1 MATISESGVEESTLP
16 GSKRRV
22 TVPAV
27 GQTSATAQT
36 TFTTP
41 FIAGESAIGTVNTIT
56 KKLNTIADENA
67 VSDAVNQGQKDQ
79 EAAIKAG
86 NTNYLPTGNA
96 FTLSG
101 RAYEAG
107 ATVALVSKKSNEI
120 DDQLV
125 ALALK
130 RANNVD
136 AFNIE
141 AEELKTKI
149 TGNLPIKVQ
158 NEISLKFDKAKNN
171 LVLQINDRMFK
182 ETIQSNII
190 EISTGIDRSTNKI
203 FNAIKDVGLGS
214 EAIPEEFASITT
226 NLQVL
231 RELGMGPKDL
241 KTVSDGVR
249 QQIFAQW
256 LREEFVSRKD
266 DPNGLATL
274 KKELQSGNYTF
285 GALGEE
291 YGDVFPGGKQITLAE
306 GSAYATILDKYK
318 TDYAKNAA
326 GERYTFNLQHTM
338 NVNQIAD
345 GNKGFSVTWDNEG
358 NQTIGHN
365 TTELTYNE
373 AQSSLVGNDAAKLM
387 EHKIEFSAAS
397 ITGDIISRA
406 KTTSM
411 AKIAEGYT
419 AITLLE
425 TQAKNAKTPYEQAVF
440 SKAAEMTKKRLDAV
454 IKDRQDSKTNGN
466 AMNDF
471 WNNRN
476 IHGLNPN
483 INITTKEG
491 TYELMSAFEKYSNSP
506 MNHSQLPIEQANI
519 ELSTLKTGASVS
531 IQQGLA
537 EVDKLVERQG
547 PFAGGYITSALT
559 KSSAN
564 DKSNDYA
571 LVEIISLKRQKK
583 QVEAETAMAAYKEAG
598 ANELALKQS
607 LGDTEWNTEKADYE
621 TKFIKKFGKDIDL
634 KTSYGRSVL
643 AVTYQFYLKNRQAGI
658 QDASAA
664 FESAASFVTKNH
676 ASVELVNGQRVMFS
690 ADYLKDNNGTNM
702 TNFIQDQLNDTL
714 KRPWL
719 YNIVAAGG
727 QTIDRM
733 IDNNEEYKMVFDNGR
748 FVLRDK
754 AGNIVAQPMQKYPS
768 DANSLYMSDVVIT
781 VHPSQKPRTVF
792 DDAEKTW
799 DEFGGKKTFSKKLPT
814 LYKENNP
821 VTYDPFDET
830 GEIFR
835 EGDDQKLLFYGEGLQ
850 KTFNENYIQTDTAGR
865 KTMAYNDWMVPSL
878 VGSAGKN
885 YSIAQAISL
894 KAVENNLTDRDLLW
908 AYQNIPMMSKLQL
921 NNKDRRN
928 YVLDNWKN
936 NFDSLSKLTT
946 PTDGATRMSPWQ
958 VIMKLADEFVVPDVD
973 PGGA

>member
-16 GSKRRV
+16 GSKRQV

-27 GQTSATAQT
+27 GQTTATAQT

-67 VSDAVNQGQKDQ
+67 ISDAVNQGQQDQ

-107 ATVALVSKKSNEI
+107 ATVALVNQKSGEI
-120 DDQLV
+120 DDQLMQ
-125 ALALK
+125 LAQK
-130 RANNVD
+130 RSKNID

-141 AEELKTKI
+141 SNELKTKI
-149 TGNLPIKVQ
+149 IGNLPIKVQ

-171 LVLQINDRMFK
+171 LALQINGKMFQDSVEDNK
-182 ETIQSNII
+182 IQ
-190 EISTGIDRSTNKI
+190 ISDGIDRSTNKI

-226 NLQVL
+226 NLQAL
-231 RELGMGPKDL
+231 KELGVGPKDL
-241 KTVSDGVR
+241 KTVTDGIR

-256 LREEFVSRKD
+256 LKEEFVSRKN
-266 DPNGLATL
+266 DPKGLATL
-274 KKELQSGNYTF
+274 KTELESGNYTF

-306 GSAYATILDKYK
+306 GKAYSTILDKYK
-318 TDYAKNAA
+318 TDSAKAA
-326 GERYTFNLQHTM
+326 SGERYTFNLQHTM
-338 NVNQIAD
+338 DVNQIAD
-345 GNKGFSVTWDNEG
+345 GGKGFSVKWDNNG
-358 NQTIGHN
+358 QQIIGHN
-365 TTELTYNE
+365 TTALTYNE
-373 AQSSLVGNDAAKLM
+373 TQSSLLGNDAAKLM
-387 EHKIEFSAAS
+387 EHKIEFAAAN
-397 ITGDIISRA
+397 ITGDIIIRA
-406 KTTSM
+406 KTDSM
-411 AKIAEGYT
+411 AKMAEGYT
-419 AITLLE
+419 KITQLE
-425 TQAKNAKTPYEQAVF
+425 TLAKNATTPYEQTIY

-471 WNNRN
+471 WKNRN
-476 IHGLNPN
+476 AFGLNPN
-483 INITTKEG
+483 TDITTGAG
-491 TYELMSAFEKYSNSP
+491 TVELKTAFEKYSNSP
-506 MNHSQLPIEQANI
+506 LNYSQLPIEQANI
-519 ELSTLKTGASVS
+519 ELSTLKTSASVS

-537 EVDKLVERQG
+537 DVDKLIQRQG
-547 PFAGGYITSALT
+547 PFAEGYITSALT
-559 KSSAN
+559 KSSSN

-571 LVEIISLKRQKK
+571 LVEIISLKK
-583 QVEAETAMAAYKEAG
+583 QGKQAEAETLMAAYKGAG
-598 ANELALKQS
+598 PNELALKQS
-607 LGDTEWNTEKADYE
+607 LGDTEWNTEKTDYE
-621 TKFIKKFGKDIDL
+621 TKFIKRFGKDIDL
-634 KTSYGRSVL
+634 KTSYGKSVL
-643 AVTYQFYLKNRQAGI
+643 ATTYQFYLKNRQAGI
-658 QDASAA
+658 QNASAA
-664 FESAASFVTKNH
+664 FESAASFVTNNH
-676 ASVELVNGQRVMFS
+676 ASVELDNGQRVMFP
-690 ADYLKDNNGTNM
+690 ANYLRDENGTNM
-702 TNFIQDQLNDTL
+702 TTFIQDQLNDTL

-719 YNIVAAGG
+719 YNIMPSGG
-727 QTIDRM
+727 QTVDRM
-733 IDNNEEYKMVFDNGR
+733 IDYKEEYKMVFDNGR

-754 AGNIVAQPMQKYPS
+754 AGDIVAQPMQKYPS

-781 VHPSQKPRTVF
+781 VHPSIKPRTVF

-799 DEFGGKKTFSKKLPT
+799 DEFGGKKSFSKKLPT

-835 EGDDQKLLFYGEGLQ
+835 EGDDQKLLSYGEGLQ
-850 KTFNENYIQTDTAGR
+850 KAFNENYIQTDTAGR
-865 KTMAYNDWMVPSL
+865 KTMAYNDWMVSSL

-928 YVLDNWKN
+928 YVLNQWKN
-936 NFDSLSKLTT
+936 NFDSLSKLST

-958 VIMKLADEFVVPDVD
+958 VIMKLADEFVVLDVD